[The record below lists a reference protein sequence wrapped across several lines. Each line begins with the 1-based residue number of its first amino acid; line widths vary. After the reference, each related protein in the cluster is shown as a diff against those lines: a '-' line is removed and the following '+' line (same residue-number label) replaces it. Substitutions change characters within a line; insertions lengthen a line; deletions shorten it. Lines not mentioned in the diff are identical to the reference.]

1 MSNFLLLTK
10 CFQHYLYQQISIER
24 HRYTHMLQS
33 VEERLRHCNVLTKH
47 WCLLCTTHND
57 KVERRKFLAH
67 CKGKWLPW
75 RCNEQEKCFHK
86 CVKINLSMQHMLTCY
101 DQPTVQILEPGHL
114 GEDYPTTM
122 FFENRKF
129 SIFFAY
135 RPITS
140 KYSTIVAVL

>member
-1 MSNFLLLTK
+1 
-10 CFQHYLYQQISIER
+10 
-24 HRYTHMLQS
+24 MLQS
-33 VEERLRHCNVLTKH
+33 IEERLRHCNVLTKN
-47 WCLLCTTHND
+47 WCLICTTHND

-67 CKGKWLPW
+67 CKVSDYLGDAMNKKSVYTSESRFFNAAL
-75 RCNEQEKCFHK
+75 
-86 CVKINLSMQHMLTCY
+86 LTYY

-140 KYSTIVAVL
+140 KYLTTVAVL